1 VGVERKRV
9 KVLDVNVDVVDM
21 DRAIERIGRWIE
33 ERRKAYVCVVPVSSI
48 VAAMDDPAYQ
58 AILEE
63 ADMVTPDGM
72 PVVWVARA
80 KGAKGIARVCG
91 PDLMKRIFAD
101 PCLAHWGHFFFG
113 ATEATLKQME
123 KRLRMLNPDIK
134 IAGTMAPPF
143 RDAAVVESP
152 EVIEEINRARPDIL
166 WVGIGSPKQ
175 DFWMKAHR
183 LRLNVPVIIGVGAAF
198 DFLAGNKP
206 RAPKWMQRVGLEWLF
221 RLCCEPRRLMSRY
234 VIGNSRF
241 CMELILDVLNLRNK
255 RM

>member
-1 VGVERKRV
+1 V
-9 KVLDVNVDVVDM
+9 KVLDVNVDVIDM
-21 DRAIERIGRWIE
+21 DTAIERIGQWIE
-33 ERRKAYVCVVPVSSI
+33 ERRKAYVCVAPVATVVRAI
-48 VAAMDDPAYQ
+48 DDQDYQ
-58 AILEE
+58 KILEE

-80 KGAKGIARVCG
+80 KGAKEIERVCG
-91 PDLMKRIFAD
+91 PDLIQRVCSD
-101 PCLAHWGHFFFG
+101 PCLTHWRHFFFG
-113 ATEATLKQME
+113 ATPSTLEQME

-143 RDAAVVESP
+143 RDEAVLESP

-166 WVGIGSPKQ
+166 WVGMGSPKQ
-175 DFWMKAHR
+175 DFWMKVNRPR
-183 LRLNVPVIIGVGAAF
+183 LDAPVIIGIGAAF

-221 RLCCEPRRLMSRY
+221 RLGCEPRRLMSRY

-241 CMELILDVLNLRNK
+241 CMEVMLDFLNLRNK
-255 RM
+255 RT